1 MKMQVFEK
9 GENIYYRGDTAKQI
23 LFVKEGIVLLERFA
37 PLGNSVLKE
46 YENHYERSEISE
58 S

>member
-9 GENIYYRGDTAKQI
+9 GEHIYYRGDAAKQI

-37 PLGNSVLKE
+37 PLAN
-46 YENHYERSEISE
+46 
-58 S
+58 